1 MDSSESQP
9 EREQQERLEREPR
22 PKEGLPAGL
31 ESAGRD
37 EGLEHSPEVQPTGE
51 RADRRHSVP
60 GTMIPG
66 GPRPAASGEE
76 WERIQDAAEDATRQ
90 SSPPPER
97 TQDRGQD

>member
-1 MDSSESQP
+1 MGSPEPHP
-9 EREQQERLEREPR
+9 EREEQERLEREPR

-37 EGLEHSPEVQPTGE
+37 DELVHSPEVQPTGE

-66 GPRPAASGEE
+66 GPRPAAAGGE
-76 WERIQDAAEDATRQ
+76 WERVRDAAEDAARK
-90 SSPPPER
+90 SRPPRP
-97 TQDRGQD
+97 

>member
-1 MDSSESQP
+1 MDRSESHP
-9 EREQQERLEREPR
+9 EREEQERLEREPR

-37 EGLEHSPEVQPTGE
+37 DELEHSPEVQPTGE

-66 GPRPAASGEE
+66 GPRPAAARGE
-76 WERIQDAAEDATRQ
+76 WERVQEAAEEATREAAHP
-90 SSPPPER
+90 SEPPQAP
-97 TQDRGQD
+97 D